1 MNQDRIIEVW
11 NKVDLLEKALELDAF
26 KKSDFPVVPLS
37 ALYGTNLKKL
47 ENLIT
52 ERLNTITNK

>member
-1 MNQDRIIEVW
+1 MNLEW
-11 NKVDLLEKALELDAF
+11 NLILDAF